1 MAGTD
6 EPTGRHTER
15 QAGRRAGR
23 GATGRP
29 GRLRRWLRRENGNST
44 IEFVIIFP
52 IFMTIFISTFEA
64 GMMMVRQVMLDRAT
78 DISVRALRLGSWATP
93 THEQLK
99 RNICGLAAILPDCM
113 NSVLVELR
121 PVSTTT
127 WTPLPA
133 NPTCIDRDA
142 IIQPVTTFDGGQQN
156 EMMLVRVCVLVK
168 PMFPTTGLGLRLPE
182 EGEDYYSLVS
192 TSAFVNEP
200 RS

>member
-1 MAGTD
+1 MAET
-6 EPTGRHTER
+6 TGKSGLLR
-15 QAGRRAGR
+15 
-23 GATGRP
+23 
-29 GRLRRWLRRENGNST
+29 RLRRRLRREEGNST

-64 GMMMVRQVMLDRAT
+64 GMLMVRQVMLDRAT

-99 RNICGLAAILPDCM
+99 RNICNLSAILPDCM
-113 NSVLVELR
+113 NSVLIELR

-127 WTPLPA
+127 WTPLPS
-133 NPTCIDRDA
+133 NPTCVDKDA
-142 IIQPVTTFDGGQQN
+142 LIQPVTTFDGGQQN
-156 EMMLVRVCVLVK
+156 EMMLVRVCALVK

-182 EGEDYYSLVS
+182 EGDDYYALVS